1 MKFCTL
7 TEKEFSKFESKSPY
21 GNIMQT
27 VERSKLREKMGF
39 SCHLLGVKDKDTVIA
54 AGLLV
59 EKNKEAWIQV
69 GPILDWDN
77 TRLVKF
83 FIENVTNYCRE
94 QKYNEIDIFPPVLY
108 TLRDTHGEKTKE
120 FKREKIFDAFAA
132 AGYKQLGF
140 TEKTEYRA
148 LRWMFVK
155 DLTGCKDLRDI
166 ELTFDPTRRKRFHR
180 AQRTLEVYQL
190 KDKSELETWIL
201 GLKDSDKRNG
211 INTRQLQ
218 YFKDMWDCYG
228 DKVMFLEAKRTE
240 TGEIVAC
247 EVDIWH
253 ENELVTFLSGIPA
266 EFRKENGPTIIK
278 GWQMEECIKRKI
290 YRVNM
295 YGIEGNFTSY
305 NSLLTTKKDFGGYVE
320 EYIGGFQLVLNKR
333 GLLVNKVRR
342 KAGSLKKKVFGK

>member
-7 TEKEFSKFESKSPY
+7 TNKEFSKFESRSPY

-27 VERSKLREKMGF
+27 VERSMLREKMGYG
-39 SCHLLGVKDKDTVIA
+39 CHLVGVKEKDTVIA
-54 AGLLV
+54 AALIVVKG
-59 EKNKEAWIQV
+59 KDAWIQI

-77 TRLVKF
+77 IRLVKF
-83 FIENVTNYCRE
+83 FIENATNYCRE
-94 QKYNEIDIFPPVLY
+94 QKYNEIEIFPPVLY
-108 TLRDTHGEKTKE
+108 TTRDTHGEKIKE
-120 FKREKIFDAFAA
+120 FKREKIFDAFSS
-132 AGYKQLGF
+132 AGYKHLGF
-140 TEKTEYRA
+140 TEKTEYKA

-166 ELTFDPTRRKRFHR
+166 ELTFDSTRRKRFHR
-180 AQRTLEVYQL
+180 AQRTLEVYKLQ
-190 KDKSELETWIL
+190 DKSELETWIM

-211 INTRQLQ
+211 LNTRQLQ
-218 YFKDMWDCYG
+218 YFRDMWDCYG
-228 DKVMFLEAKRTE
+228 DKVMFLEAKRIE

-266 EFRKENGPTIIK
+266 EFRKENGMTAIK
-278 GWQMEECIKRKI
+278 GWQMEECLKRKI

-295 YGIEGNFTSY
+295 YGIEGNFTSS

-320 EYIGGFQLVLNKR
+320 EYIGGFKLVLNKR
-333 GLLVNKVRR
+333 AYMTDKVCR
-342 KAGSLKKKVFGK
+342 KIGSLKKKVLGK